1 MTTGMNINIS
11 KVEQVTVIELIGEV
25 NSITAPDVQNQVL
38 PLAETEEKI
47 LLDMTNVS
55 YMSSAGLR
63 VLLALYRQT
72 SGKDGHIVLVGVNEE
87 IQNIM
92 SITGFLQFFTICETV
107 DAGLEAI
114 NQ

>member
-11 KVEQVTVIELIGEV
+11 KVEQVTVIELTGEV

-92 SITGFLQFFTICETV
+92 SITGFLQCFTICETV

>member
-1 MTTGMNINIS
+1 MTTGMNINI
-11 KVEQVTVIELIGEV
+11 KNVEQVTVIELTGEV

-38 PLAETEEKI
+38 PLAETEDKI

-72 SGKDGHIVLVGVNEE
+72 SSRDSRIVLVGVNEE

-107 DAGLEAI
+107 DAGLETL